1 MTFNTPSKSSELP
14 KRKKHRGAAVSR
26 QRSQYIYIYILDS
39 HRAPYGASEAAQST
53 ARSSTVTP
61 KERQAQ
67 SKRAHSGHSAA
78 IASAQWPQRSRFE
91 RTVATAQPVRA
102 HSGHSAA
109 ISSAQWP
116 QRSHFG
122 RTVATAPPFRAH
134 SGHSRATSSAQWP
147 QRSHFERTVVTA
159 QPFRAHS
166 GHSTVGAVVSIAV
179 RTGFRFSAFDST
191 GEPIM

>member
-1 MTFNTPSKSSELP
+1 MGNV
-14 KRKKHRGAAVSR
+14 KKIAKPRVWD
-26 QRSQYIYIYILDS
+26 IYILDS
-39 HRAPYGASEAAQST
+39 HRAPYGSSEAAQST

-78 IASAQWPQRSRFE
+78 ISSAQWPERSHFE
-91 RTVATAQPVRA
+91 RKVATARPFRA

-116 QRSHFG
+116 QRSHFE
-122 RTVATAPPFRAH
+122 RTVAT
-134 SGHSRATSSAQWP
+134 
-147 QRSHFERTVVTA
+147 V

-166 GHSTVGAVVSIAV
+166 GHSAAISSAQWPPAAAISSAQWPQHSHFERTVAIAQPFRAHSGQSTAGAVFSSAVIA
-179 RTGFRFSAFDST
+179 FSSLST
-191 GEPIM
+191 FEFSGEPNI